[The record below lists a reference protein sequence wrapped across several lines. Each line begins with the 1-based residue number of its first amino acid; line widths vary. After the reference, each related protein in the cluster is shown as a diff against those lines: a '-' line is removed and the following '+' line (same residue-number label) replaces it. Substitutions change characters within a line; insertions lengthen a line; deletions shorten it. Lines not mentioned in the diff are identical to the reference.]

1 MFTIG
6 PFNGGSVLI
15 LVVGGVDLKKTFII
29 LIGLLIIGVGFI
41 VFFNGNQKQEDP
53 KILSQLEDKGNVNGK
68 REFLFSL
75 TNVGENKAELE
86 FPTWLEYNWS
96 IGDLDNKEI
105 SSGEIIVEHIDLN
118 ENANEGRI
126 LVLEPN
132 EKIEYRLLIS
142 KIPKGNYEIAI
153 DSSSGYGS
161 TNSKKFTIEK

>member
-1 MFTIG
+1 
-6 PFNGGSVLI
+6 VLI
-15 LVVGGVDLKKTFII
+15 LIVGGVDLKKTFII
-29 LIGLLIIGVGFI
+29 LIGLLLICVGFTA
-41 VFFNGNQKQEDP
+41 FFNGNQKQEDP
-53 KILSQLEDKGNVNGK
+53 KILSQLEDKGNANGK

-86 FPTWLEYNWS
+86 FPTWLEYNMS
-96 IGDLDNKEI
+96 IGNLDNKEI
-105 SSGEIIVEHIDLN
+105 PSGEIIVEHIDLN

-132 EKIEYRLLIS
+132 EKMEYRLLIS

-161 TNSKKFTIEK
+161 TYRQEFTIEK

>member
-1 MFTIG
+1 M
-6 PFNGGSVLI
+6 
-15 LVVGGVDLKKTFII
+15 KKTFII
-29 LIGLLIIGVGFI
+29 LIGLLLIIGVGFM
-41 VFFNGNQKQEDP
+41 VFSNGNQKQEDP
-53 KILSQLEDKGNVNGK
+53 KILSRLEDKGNVNGK

-105 SSGEIIVEHIDLN
+105 PSGGIITEHLDLN
-118 ENANEGRI
+118 ENGNQGRI
-126 LVLEPN
+126 LVLQPN
-132 EKIEYRLLIS
+132 EKIEYRILIT

-161 TNSKKFTIEK
+161 THSQEFKIE

>member
-1 MFTIG
+1 M
-6 PFNGGSVLI
+6 LI
-15 LVVGGVDLKKTFII
+15 LVVGGADLKKTFII
-29 LIGLLIIGVGFI
+29 LIGLLLIIGVGFM
-41 VFFNGNQKQEDP
+41 VFSNGNQKQEDP
-53 KILSQLEDKGNVNGK
+53 KILSRLEDKGNVNGK

-105 SSGEIIVEHIDLN
+105 PSGGIITEHLDLN
-118 ENANEGRI
+118 ENGNQGRI
-126 LVLEPN
+126 LVLQPN
-132 EKIEYRLLIS
+132 EKIEYRILIT

-161 TNSKKFTIEK
+161 THSKEFTIE

>member
-1 MFTIG
+1 M
-6 PFNGGSVLI
+6 LI
-15 LVVGGVDLKKTFII
+15 LVVGGADLKKTFII
-29 LIGLLIIGVGFI
+29 LIGLLLIIGVGFM
-41 VFFNGNQKQEDP
+41 VFSNGNQKQEDP

-105 SSGEIIVEHIDLN
+105 PSGGIITEHLDLN
-118 ENANEGRI
+118 ENGNQGRI
-126 LVLEPN
+126 LVLQPN
-132 EKIEYRLLIS
+132 EKIEYRILIT

-161 TNSKKFTIEK
+161 THSQEFTIE